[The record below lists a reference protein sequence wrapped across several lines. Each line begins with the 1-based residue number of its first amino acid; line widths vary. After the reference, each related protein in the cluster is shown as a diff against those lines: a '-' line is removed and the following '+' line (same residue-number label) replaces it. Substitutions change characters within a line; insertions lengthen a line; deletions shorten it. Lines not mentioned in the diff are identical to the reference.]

1 MGICTIFASYEFIII
16 WKSKDSLKAQTD
28 HFRDK
33 NLISV
38 TKHAL
43 EFFWSK
49 KHLNEFEKKALM
61 NLKIQ
66 QGKKIQN

>member
-1 MGICTIFASYEFIII
+1 MGICTILASYEFIII
-16 WKSKDSLKAQTD
+16 WKSKDSLKAQAD

-43 EFFWSK
+43 EFFWNK
-49 KHLNEFEKKALM
+49 KHLNELEKKGLM

-66 QGKKIQN
+66 HQKKMQS